1 MFQSCKYAL
10 RLLGPLMESEALND
24 KFQRHLKENV
34 VLHYGE
40 FMNDLAKL
48 IVSIIIHE
56 YLIILCVL

>member
-40 FMNDLAKL
+40 FMNDFIQTYMAFYGLMC
-48 IVSIIIHE
+48 SIWP
-56 YLIILCVL
+56 